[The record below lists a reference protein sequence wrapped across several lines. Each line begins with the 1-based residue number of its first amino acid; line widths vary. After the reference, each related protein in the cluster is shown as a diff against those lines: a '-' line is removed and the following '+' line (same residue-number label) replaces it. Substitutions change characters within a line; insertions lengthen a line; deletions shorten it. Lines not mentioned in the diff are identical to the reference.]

1 MAETKD
7 GEQAGRGLWRRLP
20 RPIKW
25 LGILALLVGAYAAAG
40 FVLVPALVKQ
50 QLPAFAQQQL
60 QRRAS
65 IGEVRFNPFTLRF
78 EARDI
83 KLEEADGAPI
93 AALGALAVDLDWASL
108 SRRAW
113 SFAGIRLA
121 EPRLSLAI
129 AADGRFN
136 IAELVAALDRNP
148 PREKSGLPRL
158 IIDKLEVAGGRI
170 DFNDR
175 KAGYANSLTP
185 IEFTLANFSTLL
197 DRNGPYALTANT
209 ARGGK
214 VSWKGEASI
223 NPIAGSGQ
231 LMLDAIALPELGPY
245 LKPFSTIGI
254 ASGRLGL
261 EARYRFS
268 YADGRPALNLSGAR
282 VALNDL
288 ALTAPGGNEAFLT
301 MPALAVTGIE
311 ANLLSREVMI
321 DEVKVDGGKIFA
333 RRDAKGALDLAGLM
347 TAPEVAARTAAAMPV
362 AAVAPASAW
371 KLGIRQVGVAGFA
384 LGLRDESVP
393 GGLVVAA
400 EKLQL
405 RFSLDAGQTGQDLR
419 MKIGGLG
426 ASVRNVTA
434 TARGGAAPLRLDE
447 AGIAG
452 AEIDLAL
459 RSVVLERVFVN
470 GAFAKLRIDPKG
482 RLNLLDLAPPNARAD
497 AAAQAASTP
506 ATPAAPWHTRVA
518 AVELRGLAADLEDAR
533 NGMRFGAKEM
543 ALKLAEV
550 SVDAQPA
557 RARTVDL
564 RIPGIDLEDP
574 KTAIRVGLREIVV
587 RLMDVNADPKQ
598 ALRFEAGFKLKE
610 GGQFNA
616 AGRVRPADASVDA
629 SLKVAQLNLAPLQ
642 PVLSRYVKL
651 KLAGGSVSAQ
661 GRVETGPKTLLR
673 YTGGIGIA
681 GLRLNDED
689 GALFLGW
696 KEVEAQDVVLTLGPN
711 ELKVAELRI
720 NDADGKLLIDA
731 DRSLNAVKLLVN
743 PQAAAPVASAAPGVP
758 SMLPSGVGV
767 AAAASPT
774 AAAPDAASPDAA
786 PATAPAATGATDDDP
801 FPVSVRRTRVNNAR
815 LFFEDLSLR
824 PQFGARI
831 HELSGVVTG
840 LATNRATRSRIEL
853 DGRVDEFGSARIRGD
868 LNPFAPRNNTD
879 MNLVFKNVDLI
890 SASPYAMKFAGYKIA
905 AGKISLDLKYKVKD
919 SRLEGDNQ
927 VVIDQLTLGERVE
940 SPDAINLPL
949 ELAIAILKD
958 SDGRIDLGLPVS
970 GSLDDPQFSYGAV
983 VWKAIVN
990 VITRIITAPFRAL
1003 GALFGVSADK
1013 LEAVDFDAGSAAL
1026 APPEREKL
1034 RSIAQVLDQRRQL
1047 KLSVPG
1053 AYSEKADTWALKRR
1067 AMRLEMLERSGLK
1080 VRDGEEPGPLDV
1092 QSGRTRGVIRER
1104 FSARLGA
1111 PEYDRLKAEFE
1122 ARAAGA
1128 VKADL
1133 PVWRRAMNL
1142 AQGEPQLADPQPF
1155 YQRLIER
1162 LTESQPVPGDALA
1175 SLAAARATAIAG
1187 ALEKLG
1193 VDAARIALPKVEAV
1207 DAERDAPVK
1216 LKLGL
1221 AGA

>member
-7 GEQAGRGLWRRLP
+7 GGQAGRGFRRRLP
-20 RPIKW
+20 RLIKW
-25 LGILALLVGAYAAAG
+25 LGILAVLVGAYAAAG
-40 FVLVPALVKQ
+40 FALVPALVKQ
-50 QLPAFAQQQL
+50 QWPAFAQQEL

-83 KLEEADGAPI
+83 RLDEADGAPI

-113 SFAGIRLA
+113 SFAAIRLA

-136 IAELVAALDRNP
+136 IAELVAALDRHP

-175 KAGYANSLTP
+175 KTGYANRLAP
-185 IEFTLANFSTLL
+185 VEFTLANFSTLP

-214 VSWKGEASI
+214 VRWKGEASV

-245 LKPFSTIGI
+245 VKSFSTIVI

-268 YADGRPALNLSGAR
+268 YADGRPALSVSGAR
-282 VALNDL
+282 IALNDL
-288 ALTAPGGNEAFLT
+288 ALTAPGGNEAFFT
-301 MPALAVTGIE
+301 TPALAVGGIE
-311 ANLLSREVMI
+311 ANLVSREVTI
-321 DEVKVDGGKIFA
+321 DEVKVDGGKIIA
-333 RRDAKGALDLAGLM
+333 RRDAKGTLDLAGLM
-347 TAPEVAARTAAAMPV
+347 TAPEVVARPAAATPV
-362 AAVAPASAW
+362 AAVAPAPVW

-452 AEIDLAL
+452 TEIDLAG
-459 RSVVLERVFVN
+459 RSVVLERAFVN
-470 GAFAKLRIDPKG
+470 GAFAKLRIDPQG
-482 RLNLLDLAPPNARAD
+482 RLNLLDLAPVNARAD
-497 AAAQAASTP
+497 VAARPASAP
-506 ATPAAPWHTRVA
+506 ATPAAPWQTRVA
-518 AVELRGLAADLEDAR
+518 AVELRGLAADMEDAR
-533 NGMRFGAKEM
+533 NGMRFGAKDM
-543 ALKLAEV
+543 TLKLAEV

-557 RARTVDL
+557 RARAVDL
-564 RIPGIDLEDP
+564 RIPGIDLHDP
-574 KTAIRVGLREIVV
+574 KTAIRVGVQDLVV

-598 ALRFEAGFKLKE
+598 ALRFEAGFRLKE

-629 SLKVAQLNLAPLQ
+629 SLKVVQLNLAPLQ

-661 GRVETGPKTLLR
+661 GRVETGPKARLR

-681 GLRLNDED
+681 GLRLNEED

-711 ELKVAELRI
+711 DLKVAELRI
-720 NDADGKLLIDA
+720 DDADGKLLIDA
-731 DRSLNAVKLLVN
+731 DRGLNAVKLLVK
-743 PQAAAPVASAAPGVP
+743 PQAAAAPAAPGASSTV
-758 SMLPSGVGV
+758 LSGAGP
-767 AAAASPT
+767 AAAI
-774 AAAPDAASPDAA
+774 
-786 PATAPAATGATDDDP
+786 APAATGAGDDDP
-801 FPVSVRRTRVNNAR
+801 FPVSVRRVRVNNAR

-905 AGKISLDLKYKVKD
+905 AGKISLDLKYQVKD

-1013 LEAVDFDAGSAAL
+1013 LEALDFDAGSAAL

-1047 KLSVPG
+1047 KLAVPG

-1092 QSGRTRGVIRER
+1092 QSGRTRGVLRER

-1111 PEYDRLKAEFE
+1111 PEYDKLKAEFE
-1122 ARAAGA
+1122 TRAAGA
-1128 VKADL
+1128 VKADI

-1155 YQRLIER
+1155 YQRIIER

-1175 SLAAARATAIAG
+1175 RLAAARATGIAE

-1193 VDAARIALPKVEAV
+1193 VDAARITLPKVEAV

>member
-7 GEQAGRGLWRRLP
+7 GRQAGWGFWRRLP
-20 RPIKW
+20 QPIKW
-25 LGILALLVGAYAAAG
+25 LGIPALLVGAYAAAG
-40 FVLVPALVKQ
+40 FALIPALVRQ
-50 QLPAFAQQQL
+50 QLPAFAQQEL

-78 EARDI
+78 EARDL
-83 KLEEADGAPI
+83 KLDEADGTPI

-113 SFAGIRLA
+113 SFAGIRLT

-175 KAGYANSLTP
+175 KAGYANRLAP
-185 IEFTLANFSTLL
+185 IEFTLANFSTLP

-214 VSWKGEASI
+214 VSWKGEASV

-231 LMLDAIALPELGPY
+231 LMLDAIALPALGPY
-245 LKPFSTIGI
+245 LKPFSPIGI

-268 YADGRPALNLSGAR
+268 YAAGRPALSLSGAR

-288 ALTAPGGNEAFLT
+288 ALTAPGGSEAFFT
-301 MPALAVTGIE
+301 TPALAVGGIE
-311 ANLLSREVMI
+311 ANLVSREVTI
-321 DEVKVDGGKIFA
+321 DEVKVDGGKIFV
-333 RRDAKGALDLAGLM
+333 RRDAKGALDLTGWM
-347 TAPEVAARTAAAMPV
+347 TAADVAVRPVAAMPD
-362 AAVAPASAW
+362 ASVAPPPAW
-371 KLGIRQVGVAGFA
+371 KLGIRQVGVAGFS

-400 EKLQL
+400 EKLQM
-405 RFSLDAGQTGQDLR
+405 RFSLDAGQAGQDLR

-426 ASVRNVTA
+426 ASVRHVTA
-434 TARGGAAPLRLDE
+434 TAPGGASPLRLDE

-452 AEIDLAL
+452 ADIDLAG
-459 RSVVLERVFVN
+459 RSAVLERVFVN
-470 GAFAKLRIDPKG
+470 GAFAKLRFDPKG
-482 RLNLLDLAPPNARAD
+482 RLNLLDLVPVNARAD
-497 AAAQAASTP
+497 AASRPASAP

-518 AVELRGLAADLEDAR
+518 VVELRGLAADMEDAR
-533 NGMRFGAKEM
+533 NGMHFGAKDM
-543 ALKLAEV
+543 SLKLAEV
-550 SVDAQPA
+550 SVDAKPA

-564 RIPGIDLEDP
+564 RIPGIDLKDP
-574 KTAIRVGLREIVV
+574 KTTIRVGVRDIVV

-598 ALRFEAGFKLKE
+598 ALRFEAGFRLKE

-629 SLKVAQLNLAPLQ
+629 SLTVAQLNLAPLQ

-651 KLAGGSVSAQ
+651 KLAGGSVSAR
-661 GRVETGPKTLLR
+661 GRVETGPKARLR

-681 GLRLNDED
+681 GLRLNEED

-696 KEVEAQDVVLTLGPN
+696 KDVDAQDVVLTLGPN

-720 NDADGKLLIDA
+720 DDADGKLLIDA
-731 DRSLNAVKLLVN
+731 DRGLNAVKLLVK
-743 PQAAAPVASAAPGVP
+743 PQASAAP
-758 SMLPSGVGV
+758 
-767 AAAASPT
+767 
-774 AAAPDAASPDAA
+774 AAPGATSVAQPGAGPAATAA
-786 PATAPAATGATDDDP
+786 PATVLAATGAADDDP

-840 LATNRATRSRIEL
+840 LTTNRAMRSHIEL

-890 SASPYAMKFAGYKIA
+890 SATPYAMKFAGYRIA
-905 AGKISLDLKYKVKD
+905 AGKISLDLKYQVKD
-919 SRLEGDNQ
+919 SRLDGDNQ

-958 SDGRIDLGLPVS
+958 SDGRIDLGLPVA

-1013 LEAVDFDAGSAAL
+1013 LEALDFDAGSAAL

-1047 KLSVPG
+1047 KLAVPG
-1053 AYSEKADTWALKRR
+1053 TYSEKADTWALKRR

-1080 VRDGEEPGPLDV
+1080 VRDGEEPGPLDL
-1092 QSGRTRGVIRER
+1092 QSGRMRSVLRER
-1104 FSARLGA
+1104 FAARLGA
-1111 PEYDRLKAEFE
+1111 PEYDKLKAEFE

-1175 SLAAARATAIAG
+1175 RLAAARATAIAE